1 MMEITVYE
9 TKGLKLIAD
18 VEDGKV
24 ALRSKS
30 ILPPLGKHVVKLMNS
45 YFTHE
50 RSLMIENGQ
59 IHYSGW
65 IPPMPSKA
73 FDRLFGN
80 EMKAKLTGKYVP
92 EQVSVA
98 VTGECPCDCDFCCAK
113 GINDKPQLTLDEMM
127 SIIDQSL
134 EMGTHLFTF
143 DGGEPL
149 LRDDIYDII
158 RHVDDRAV
166 TVMFTNG
173 LLLTREVARKL
184 KEAGLRCLQ
193 VSIDSPYQ
201 EEHDEIR
208 CVPGIYNRAVEGIRY
223 AVEEGLITGI
233 YYVARPDNTDEET
246 LEALYQL
253 AVNTGA
259 HEICIYDIIAIGR
272 WLTHEAETMKPEDRQ
287 RTIDF
292 HMRKNALD
300 AEGPKVMSFSYFESA
315 DRFGCMAGKR
325 WIHITPAGDVI
336 PCSYTPITFGNVR
349 NEPLKVLYKRIR
361 EHAAYKKNTKC
372 LVQDRAFRD
381 RYIYTI
387 PEDGTLPY
395 PMSCLEECD
404 QGL

>member
-1 MMEITVYE
+1 MDITVYN
-9 TKGLKLIAD
+9 TMGLKVLAK

-24 ALRSKS
+24 VLHSKA
-30 ILPPLGKHVVKLMNS
+30 ILPPLGKYVVKQMND
-45 YFTHE
+45 YFAHE
-50 RSLMIENGQ
+50 RPLIVEADR

-73 FDRLFGN
+73 FTRLFNN
-80 EMKAKLTGKYVP
+80 EMKARLTGRFVP

-98 VTGECPCDCDFCCAK
+98 VTGDCPCDCDFCCAK
-113 GINDKPQLTLDEMM
+113 GIKAKPELSLDEMR

-134 EMGTHLFTF
+134 DMGTHLFTF

-173 LLLTREVARKL
+173 LLLTKEVARKL
-184 KEAGLRCLQ
+184 KQAGLRCLQ

-208 CVPGIYNRAVEGIRY
+208 CIPGIFEKAVEGIKY

-233 YYVARPDNTDEET
+233 YYVARPENTDEDT
-246 LEALYQL
+246 LEALYKL
-253 AVNTGA
+253 AVDTGA

-272 WLTHEAETMKPEDRQ
+272 WLTHEAETMTPADRQ

-292 HMRKNALD
+292 HKRVNSKSGD
-300 AEGPKVMSFSYFESA
+300 GPKVMSFSYFESP

-325 WIHITPAGDVI
+325 WIHITPSGDVI

-349 NEPLKVLYKRIR
+349 EEGLKSVYKRIR
-361 EHAAYKKNTKC
+361 AHPAYKKNSKC
-372 LVQDRAFRD
+372 LVQDKDFRA

-387 PEDGTLPY
+387 PENGTLPY
-395 PMSCLEECD
+395 PISCLEDCGQE
-404 QGL
+404 

>member
-1 MMEITVYE
+1 MPMKVYDS
-9 TKGLKLIAD
+9 KGLKVLAE

-24 ALRSKS
+24 KLHSKS
-30 ILPPLGKHVVKLMNS
+30 LLPPLGKHVVKLMNT
-45 YFTHE
+45 YFTNE
-50 RSLMIENGQ
+50 RPLIVEEGC

-65 IPPMPSKA
+65 IPPMPSPA
-73 FDRLFGN
+73 FTRLFNN
-80 EMKAKLTGKYVP
+80 EMKAKLTGRFVP

-98 VTGECPCDCDFCCAK
+98 VTGDCPCDCNFCCAK
-113 GINDKPQLTLDEMM
+113 GIRAEPELSLDDMKA
-127 SIIDQSL
+127 IIDQSL

-158 RHVDDRAV
+158 RYVDDRAV

-173 LLLTREVARKL
+173 LLLTREVVRKL

-208 CVPGIYNRAVEGIRY
+208 CVPGIYEAAVEGIRF

-233 YYVARPDNTDEET
+233 YYVARPENTDPET
-246 LEALYQL
+246 LEALYRM
-253 AVNTGA
+253 AVDTGA

-272 WLTHEAETMKPEDRQ
+272 WLTHEAETMTPADRQ

-292 HMRKNALD
+292 HKRVNRLD
-300 AEGPKVMSFSYFESA
+300 GEGPKVMSFSYFESPE
-315 DRFGCMAGKR
+315 RFGCMAGKR

-336 PCSYTPITFGNVR
+336 PCSYTPVTFGNVR
-349 NEPLKVLYKRIR
+349 EEPLKDIYRRVR
-361 EHAAYKKNTKC
+361 EHPVYKKNTKC
-372 LVQDRAFRD
+372 LVQDKEFRD

-387 PEDGTLPY
+387 PPDGTLPY
-395 PMSCLEECD
+395 PMSCLEGCD
-404 QGL
+404 QG